1 MPSGGKLLI
10 ETSNVYFDEEYVRNH
25 LAATEGHYIKLAVTD
40 TGVGMDA
47 ETRSRIFEPFFT
59 TKEPGKGTGLGLS
72 TVYGIVKQSDGFVW
86 VYSEPGEGTTF
97 KIYLPR
103 VGVEAKE
110 RVRHK
115 RPDAE
120 LHGTETILVAEDEA
134 LVRELTRTVLETHGY
149 NVIEAANGGSALL
162 LLESYKER
170 IDLLLTDVVM
180 PEISGREL
188 AERAKAIRPD
198 IKILFMSGYTDN
210 SIVHRGVIDEGMQF
224 IQKPFSTENL
234 ATKVREVLDD
244 PAA

>member
-1 MPSGGKLLI
+1 
-10 ETSNVYFDEEYVRNH
+10 
-25 LAATEGHYIKLAVTD
+25 
-40 TGVGMDA
+40 MDR
-47 ETRSRIFEPFFT
+47 EVRSRIFEPFFT
-59 TKEPGKGTGLGLS
+59 TKDPGKGTGLGLS

-103 VGVEAKE
+103 VDVEAAE
-110 RVRHK
+110 RVRPR

-120 LHGTETILVAEDEA
+120 LRGTETVLIAEDEQ

-149 NVIEAANGGSALL
+149 NVIEAANGGAALL
-162 LLESYKER
+162 LLENYPET

-188 AERAKAIRPD
+188 ADRAKAIRPETR
-198 IKILFMSGYTDN
+198 ILFMSGYTDN

-244 PAA
+244 QAA